1 MNLTCIHGMPLEVF
15 CYACPGTGRRTL
27 MNGGTVDVVAPI
39 SDGEW
44 HDGKIGDIIE
54 PNVGFQEIADELARG
69 DRAAALVKDA
79 VTVSLI
85 RSGRPETIPHTLN
98 LSLRLGD
105 DDANFMLR
113 FIGGQR

>member
-1 MNLTCIHGMPLEVF
+1 MTAETPQTDNPPLF
-15 CYACPGTGRRTL
+15 
-27 MNGGTVDVVAPI
+27 
-39 SDGEW
+39 
-44 HDGKIGDIIE
+44 
-54 PNVGFQEIADELARG
+54 GFQEVADALAAG
-69 DRAAALVKDA
+69 DRAAALVKDS

>member
-1 MNLTCIHGMPLEVF
+1 MNLTCIHGMALEVY
-15 CYACPGTGRRTL
+15 CPGCPGTERIIGSGARVPGGLAQR
-27 MNGGTVDVVAPI
+27 NGLSGIITESPD
-39 SDGEW
+39 SD
-44 HDGKIGDIIE
+44 
-54 PNVGFQEIADELARG
+54 FQGLPDALAAG
-69 DRAAALVKDA
+69 DRAAELVKDA

-85 RSGRPETIPHTLN
+85 RTGRPETIPHTLN

>member
-15 CYACPGTGRRTL
+15 CYACPGTGWR
-27 MNGGTVDVVAPI
+27 MAHEQI
-39 SDGEW
+39 GE
-44 HDGKIGDIIE
+44 IIE
-54 PNVGFQEIADELARG
+54 PIVGCQEIADELARG
-69 DRAAALVKDA
+69 DRAAELVKDA

-98 LSLRLGD
+98 LSLRLDD

>member
-1 MNLTCIHGMPLEVF
+1 MTAETPQTDNPPLF
-15 CYACPGTGRRTL
+15 
-27 MNGGTVDVVAPI
+27 
-39 SDGEW
+39 
-44 HDGKIGDIIE
+44 
-54 PNVGFQEIADELARG
+54 GFQEVADALAAG
-69 DRAAALVKDA
+69 DRAAELVKDA